1 MKKLSI
7 EEEVINTTIKALN
20 LRPTFNLL
28 PIELMCMAYIKYNK
42 SGIFINCE
50 EKILDFSPN
59 GYARLLDALGTFID
73 EGKIKK

>member
-1 MKKLSI
+1 
-7 EEEVINTTIKALN
+7 
-20 LRPTFNLL
+20 
-28 PIELMCMAYIKYNK
+28 MAYIKYNK